1 MSSITTPI
9 GVARWPRLNHPDTKF
24 DENGVY
30 SCKLILE
37 EKDYNELNNKIET
50 WLDKEYARFCKELG
64 KKQLRRATSV
74 PLRINDDGEHEVYAK
89 QAAQKE
95 TSKGTLT
102 FSIALFDSQGKKL
115 NNPPNVGNGSRI
127 RLGVEPTAWFVP
139 ALGFGYTLRLKAAQI
154 VELVEFNP
162 SGAEAFSFDSEDG
175 GYVSESLD
183 EAMEETDEV
192 PF

>member
-9 GVARWPRLNHPDTKF
+9 GEARWPRLNQPDTKF

-30 SCKLILE
+30 SCKLILSE
-37 EKDYNELNNKIET
+37 DDWQQFNSKIEQ

-64 KKQLRRATSV
+64 KKTLRKANSIPV
-74 PLRINDDGEHEVYAK
+74 RINDEGEHEVYAK
-89 QAAQKE
+89 QVAQKE

-102 FSIALFDSQGKKL
+102 FSVALFDSQGKKL
-115 NNPPNVGNGSRI
+115 NDAPNIGSGSRL

-139 ALGFGYTLRLKAAQI
+139 SLGFGYTLRLKAAQVI
-154 VELVEFNP
+154 DLVEFNP
-162 SGAEAFSFDSEDG
+162 GGAEAFAFDSEDG
-175 GYVSESLD
+175 GYVSEDLD
-183 EAMEETDEV
+183 DAMKDTDEV